1 MKNVLSITTD
11 PCIATINK
19 PKLLNPEFEPLTIEK
34 LRTFKGY
41 ENTGDGEAAEILE
54 SIRQLAFVLYG
65 AVKNTPVNSTNI
77 IDNQLVVH
85 LDRDSGIQS
94 PVIPIYKKFKNK
106 VA

>member
-1 MKNVLSITTD
+1 MKNVLSISTAHS
-11 PCIATINK
+11 IGTINK

-41 ENTGDGEAAEILE
+41 ENTGDQQATEILE
-54 SIRQLAFVLYG
+54 SIQQLALILYVS
-65 AVKNTPVNSTNI
+65 VKNTPVNSTNT

-85 LDRDSGIQS
+85 LGRDPRIEST
-94 PVIPIYKKFKNK
+94 VIPIHKKLKNK